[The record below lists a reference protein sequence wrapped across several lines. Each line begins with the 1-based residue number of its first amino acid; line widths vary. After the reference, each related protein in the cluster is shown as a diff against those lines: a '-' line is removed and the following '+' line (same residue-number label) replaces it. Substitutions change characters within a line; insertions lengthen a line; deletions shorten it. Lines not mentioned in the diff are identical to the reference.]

1 MRLPREA
8 RDQDGVVWLKHS
20 FVARRIGE
28 DAQVSRHCTVGARP
42 SFEQERRSHVPT
54 KAARPKGEGQDGPS
68 LPRPNPATPRV
79 ARRYEAK
86 PRPSPPGQASPE
98 RASSATADASTTLAK
113 RNRLA
118 RFGIGFGMG
127 PSTSAER
134 VLEAIVTSS
143 SSHFCAFVASVLSA
157 RIRASFPKGGRPAAW
172 RSWSKRCAKTS

>member
-1 MRLPREA
+1 MA
-8 RDQDGVVWLKHS
+8 RVYLAQI
-20 FVARRIGE
+20 RRRP
-28 DAQVSRHCTVGARP
+28 ASPAVTRP
-42 SFEQERRSHVPT
+42 SLARTCLVRNRRCWDDGR
-54 KAARPKGEGQDGPS
+54 KEGREGGREGGRGM
-68 LPRPNPATPRV
+68 PRPYRLSKGSTSIVHRTPLGRRAGRLSTKWVSAACKALRV
-79 ARRYEAK
+79 
-86 PRPSPPGQASPE
+86 S
-98 RASSATADASTTLAK
+98 ASTTLAK